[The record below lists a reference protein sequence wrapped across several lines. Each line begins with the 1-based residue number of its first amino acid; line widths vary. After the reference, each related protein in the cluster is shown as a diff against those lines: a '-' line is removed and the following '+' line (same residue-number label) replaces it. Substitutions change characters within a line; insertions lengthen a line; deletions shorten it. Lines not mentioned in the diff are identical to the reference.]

1 MVTSDLEALQH
12 RKFTQNCL
20 RGEIHQF
27 LNLSFNI
34 FTNRIT
40 VVLPA
45 EKKTKYS
52 SFFGGTTLSKGLEAK
67 ENILANTWIDYIL
80 VPTACLSFAAR
91 GKYLKKMI
99 LSKHE
104 FSILYSAHIPSV
116 RKTKDLCLELYAG
129 NVWNFKY
136 GLWSAVKFWTLI

>member
-20 RGEIHQF
+20 RGEINQF

-45 EKKTKYS
+45 EKKKN
-52 SFFGGTTLSKGLEAK
+52 TLAF
-67 ENILANTWIDYIL
+67 L
-80 VPTACLSFAAR
+80 VAP
-91 GKYLKKMI
+91 
-99 LSKHE
+99 H
-104 FSILYSAHIPSV
+104 
-116 RKTKDLCLELYAG
+116 
-129 NVWNFKY
+129 
-136 GLWSAVKFWTLI
+136 